1 MFKTHKKRTI
11 FLLILMQ
18 TFLAIAAGL
27 TLVFLISHNRL
38 PSRVYVENTNI
49 GGLNKNEAA
58 QKLDKALGSTITGK
72 TFKLKFEKKIYE
84 IKYSDIDAAI
94 DSKATVDSAYG
105 HGNGRILANLFNG
118 NFSLKDKDISPVIT
132 FNEGKLREKLKDFN
146 VILNRSRKNAYI
158 YLDGKKVVKVPGKL
172 GYRFNMSNAVNKIR
186 KDLSK
191 DMESPVEFK
200 ISNNYEISTLVPKIT
215 IKDFNGIDEII
226 AQYTTKITDMDNAD
240 SIKQAVSAVNNSIIY
255 STHSHNGQGSIFSFN
270 KHLQKAN
277 LLRAQ
282 NNEGYNQVASTL
294 YAAILIA
301 GIDQN
306 TITRTPHEETVDYIE
321 PGLDACV
328 LSDSGDLNFQNT
340 LDGTILVNAEVK
352 GDKVIVSILGK
363 RLNNSSNSIK
373 TEVQQRYTPTVI
385 NTENQDLKPGE
396 KKMISQ
402 GKEGLK
408 VNVYR
413 VMLSGGQEVDRQLLY
428 YDQYKPIDAVV
439 QIGPNTNWHDSGISK

>member
-1 MFKTHKKRTI
+1 ML
-11 FLLILMQ
+11 FL
-18 TFLAIAAGL
+18 F
-27 TLVFLISHNRL
+27 SNNRL
-38 PSRVYVENTNI
+38 PSRVYVDNINI
-49 GGLNKNEAA
+49 GGLSKNEAA
-58 QKLDKALGSTITGK
+58 QKLDRTLGNAIVGK
-72 TFKLKFEKKIYE
+72 IFKLKFGEKIYE

-94 DSKATVDSAYG
+94 DSKATVNSAYG
-105 HGNGRILANLFNG
+105 HGSGLILANFFNG
-118 NFSLKDKDISPVIT
+118 NFSLKDKYVSPVIT

-146 VILNRSRKNAYI
+146 VFLNRSRKNAYV
-158 YLDGKKVVKVPGKL
+158 YVDGKKVVEVPGKL
-172 GYRFNMSNAVNKIR
+172 GYRFNMSNAVNRIR

-191 DMESPVEFK
+191 DMKSPVEFK
-200 ISNNYEISTLVPKIT
+200 VSNNYEISTLVPKVT

-255 STHSHNGQGSIFSFN
+255 SIHSNNGQGSIFSFN

-277 LLRAQ
+277 LLKSQ

-294 YAAILIA
+294 YAAMLIA
-301 GIDQN
+301 GIDPN

-340 LDGTILVNAEVK
+340 LDCKILVNAEVK
-352 GDKVIVSILGK
+352 GDKVVVSILGK

-385 NTENQDLKPGE
+385 NMENQDLKPGQ
-396 KKMISQ
+396 KKMVSQ

-413 VMLSGGQEVDRQLLY
+413 IMLSGGQEIDRQLLY
-428 YDQYKPIDAVV
+428 YDLYKPIDAVI
-439 QIGPNTNWHDSGISK
+439 QIGPNTKWYNENISK